1 MISTDKYRDSDFDM
15 EPSTSLVQGLEN
27 QLQEAQELIKLR
39 DRAKRLVNNRDFK
52 EIIENQFCLIECAR
66 LAQASADPNL
76 STQDRELALSMA
88 QAAGHLRRFLQAIFR
103 KAAQA
108 EKDLEELRA
117 NIEAARYEEEMGE
130 SMNTNDESE
139 DY

>member
-76 STQDRELALSMA
+76 SAQDRELALSMA

-130 SMNTNDESE
+130 SMNTDNESE

>member
-1 MISTDKYRDSDFDM
+1 MISTDKYRDSDFNM

-27 QLQEAQELIKLR
+27 QLREAEEIIKLR

-76 STQDRELALSMA
+76 STQDRELSLSMA

-103 KAAQA
+103 KADQA

-117 NIEAARYEEEMGE
+117 NIEAARHEEEMGE
-130 SMNTNDESE
+130 AYESE
-139 DY
+139 AY

>member
-1 MISTDKYRDSDFDM
+1 MISTNKYRDSDFNM
-15 EPSTSLVQGLEN
+15 EPNTSQVQDLEN
-27 QLQEAQELIKLR
+27 QLREAEEIIKLR
-39 DRAKRLVNNRDFK
+39 DRAKRLVNNKDFK
-52 EIIENQFCLIECAR
+52 EIIENQFCLTECAR

-88 QAAGHLRRFLQAIFR
+88 QAAGHLRRFLQAIFH

-130 SMNTNDESE
+130 AYESE